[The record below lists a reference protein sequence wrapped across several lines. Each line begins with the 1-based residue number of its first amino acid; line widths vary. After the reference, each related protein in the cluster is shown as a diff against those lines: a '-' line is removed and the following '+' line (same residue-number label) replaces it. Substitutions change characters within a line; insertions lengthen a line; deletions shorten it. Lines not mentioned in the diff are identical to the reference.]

1 MSSTEIRVNFARPS
15 RSQSSVVAKVLF
27 SLVALLALGGCIS
40 LPQTEALRE
49 SGYAGLPARAELVD
63 VPYYPQ
69 EDMLCGP
76 TSLAMALNAAGID
89 AKVTTL
95 TEQVYLPG
103 RKGSLQIEMLAATRR
118 NGALAY
124 QLAPELRAVLQEV
137 AAGTPVVALLNLSGI
152 KLWPVWHYAVVV
164 GYDLEREE
172 LILRSGPDPR
182 RVTAVGFFEFLW
194 KDGGYW
200 AMAAF
205 PPSRVPATAQEQ
217 PYAAAAAALERAG
230 RRAAGQAYRALLSRW
245 PENLIGLIGLGNV
258 EYAEG
263 NLAAA
268 EAAFRRAVAAHPRSA
283 VALNNLAQTLAD
295 LDRLEEAETAARTAV
310 ALGGA
315 TLPAAQSTLAQI
327 VEKRSRARP

>member
-1 MSSTEIRVNFARPS
+1 MSR
-15 RSQSSVVAKVLF
+15 VLF
-27 SLVALLALGGCIS
+27 LAALLALGGCVS

-49 SGYAGLPARAELVD
+49 SGYAGLPVRAELVD
-63 VPYYPQ
+63 VPYYRQ
-69 EDMLCGP
+69 EDLMCGP
-76 TSLAMALNAAGID
+76 TSLAMALNAAGFD
-89 AKVTTL
+89 ASVPLL

-124 QLAPELRAVLQEV
+124 PLAPELRAVLQEV

-152 KLWPVWHYAVVV
+152 KLWPLWHYAVVV

-172 LILRSGPDPR
+172 IILRSGPNPR
-182 RVTAVGFFEFLW
+182 RVTNVGFFEFLW

-200 AMAAF
+200 TMAAV
-205 PPSRVPATAQEQ
+205 PPNRVPATAQEQ
-217 PYAAAAAALERAG
+217 PYAAAAAALELVRRREAG
-230 RRAAGQAYRALLSRW
+230 EAYRALLSRW
-245 PENLIGLIGLGNV
+245 PENLVGLVGLGNV

-268 EAAFRRAVAAHPRSA
+268 AAAFQRAVAAHPQSA

-295 LDRLEEAETAARTAV
+295 LGRLDEAEAAARTAV

-315 TLPAAQSTLAQI
+315 TLPAATSTLAQI
-327 VEKRSRARP
+327 VEKRSKARP